1 MTSLKITPNLMAP
14 STSIDAYGRK
24 KISTQHLCD
33 LLYQNPTLD
42 LARFLVTDAS
52 DYNDSVQRLHV
63 DTGLLKQYQELD
75 IPIEEFDQA
84 NQANW
89 YMPAQYKHMDIAEWV
104 LGQCSTQEELQRV
117 GTELLLFQE
126 RNLFDLLRY
135 LKYLVDTMRANQV
148 VWGVGRGSS
157 VSSFVLYLI
166 GVHRI
171 NSIYYD
177 LDIKEFLK

>member
-1 MTSLKITPNLMAP
+1 MAP
-14 STSIDAYGRK
+14 STLIDAYGRK
-24 KISTQHLCD
+24 KINTQHLCD

-42 LARFLVTDAS
+42 LARFLVTDA
-52 DYNDSVQRLHV
+52 DTYNSSVQQLHV
-63 DTGLLKQYQELD
+63 GTELLKQYQDLD
-75 IPIEEFDQA
+75 IPIEEFDRV
-84 NQANW
+84 NQNNW
-89 YMPAQYKHMDIAEWV
+89 HMPKEYINLDIAEWV
-104 LGQCSTQEELQRV
+104 LNKCSTQEELQRV
-117 GTELLLFQE
+117 GAELLLFQE

-135 LKYLVDTMRANQV
+135 LKYLVDCMRANQV